1 MVGLCLVSGE
11 WRGNGLPVSG
21 EWSACV
27 WCLVSGEGM
36 VCLCLVSGRPVSGV
50 W

>member
-21 EWSACV
+21 EWP
-27 WCLVSGEGM
+27 GN
-36 VCLCLVSGRPVSGV
+36 GRPVSGEWSACV

>member
-11 WRGNGLPVSG
+11 WQGNGLPVSG
-21 EWSACV
+21 EWRGNGRV
-27 WCLVSGEGM
+27 VSGE
-36 VCLCLVSGRPVSGV
+36 